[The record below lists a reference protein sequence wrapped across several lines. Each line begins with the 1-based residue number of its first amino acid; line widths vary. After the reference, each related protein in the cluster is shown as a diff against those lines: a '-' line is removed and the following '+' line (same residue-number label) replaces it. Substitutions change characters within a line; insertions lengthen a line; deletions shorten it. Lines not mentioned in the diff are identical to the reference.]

1 MHYLR
6 IWSIGSYDALTGQ
19 DYLSEEEAQAERQKF
34 IELGRLAEQYR
45 NPSRGKRLCI
55 SISYS

>member
-1 MHYLR
+1 MA
-6 IWSIGSYDALTGQ
+6 IGGYDALTG

-45 NPSRGKRLCI
+45 NPSRGEETMYLN
-55 SISYS
+55 SYS